1 MVRGRRLPG
10 RRASGAWKL
19 HRWNGVGER
28 KRIVVINDTKEI
40 LELFRDVL
48 EGEMGHEVIL
58 MSFAPDEL
66 TRIVEA
72 EPDLLVIDFVI
83 GDREMEGWQLLQKM
97 RMHRDTANIPIVAC
111 TAAVRQVRESE
122 AYLLEQ
128 GIEVV
133 LKPFT
138 IDQLEGAV
146 ERALLLGTQDRPIVQ
161 RSSQGRKAD
170 GGLPTNQAD

>member
-1 MVRGRRLPG
+1 MT
-10 RRASGAWKL
+10 
-19 HRWNGVGER
+19 ER
-28 KRIVVINDTKEI
+28 KRIIVINDTKEI

-48 EGEMGHEVIL
+48 EGELGHEVIL

-66 TRIVEA
+66 DRILEA
-72 EPDLLVIDFVI
+72 KPDLLVIDFVI

-97 RMHRDTANIPIVAC
+97 RMHRDTAGIPIVAC
-111 TAAVRQVRESE
+111 TAAVKQVRESE

-146 ERALLLGTQDRPIVQ
+146 ARALKLGDETPAVTR
-161 RSSQGRKAD
+161 RKGAS
-170 GGLPTNQAD
+170 

>member
-1 MVRGRRLPG
+1 M
-10 RRASGAWKL
+10 A
-19 HRWNGVGER
+19 ER
-28 KRIVVINDTKEI
+28 KRVLVINDTKEI

-48 EGEMGHEVIL
+48 ERDMGHEVIL

-66 TRIVEA
+66 ARIVEQR
-72 EPDLLVIDFVI
+72 PDLVIVDFMI
-83 GDREMEGWQLLQKM
+83 GEREMEGWQLLQKM
-97 RMHRDTANIPIVAC
+97 RMHPATASLPLVAC
-111 TAAVRQVRESE
+111 TAAVKQVRETE

-146 ERALLLGTQDRPIVQ
+146 NRALAG
-161 RSSQGRKAD
+161 GRAGVPPPPDSPDPSVAPEDGPEPAGGKA
-170 GGLPTNQAD
+170 PS

>member
-1 MVRGRRLPG
+1 M
-10 RRASGAWKL
+10 A
-19 HRWNGVGER
+19 ER
-28 KRIVVINDTKEI
+28 KRVVVINDTKEI

-48 EGEMGHEVIL
+48 EGELGHEVIL

-66 TRIVEA
+66 DRILEA
-72 EPDLLVIDFVI
+72 KPDLLVIDFVI

-97 RMHRDTANIPIVAC
+97 RMHRDTAGIPIVAC
-111 TAAVRQVRESE
+111 TAAVKQVRESE

-146 ERALLLGTQDRPIVQ
+146 ARALKLGDETQPVTR
-161 RSSQGRKAD
+161 RNGAS
-170 GGLPTNQAD
+170 

>member
-1 MVRGRRLPG
+1 V
-10 RRASGAWKL
+10 AK
-19 HRWNGVGER
+19 R
-28 KRIVVINDTKEI
+28 KRILVINDTKEI

-48 EGEMGHEVIL
+48 EREMGHEVIL

-66 TRIVEA
+66 NRIVEA
-72 EPDLLVIDFVI
+72 EPDLIIVDFVI
-83 GDREMEGWQLLQKM
+83 GDREMEGWQLLQKL
-97 RMHRDTANIPIVAC
+97 RMHRDTASIPVVAC
-111 TAAVRQVRESE
+111 TAALKQVRESE

-146 ERALLLGTQDRPIVQ
+146 ERALKLRQGELPVAQ
-161 RSSQGRKAD
+161 RNAD
-170 GGLPTNQAD
+170 GEQPEGEAAGSAAESGGA

>member
-1 MVRGRRLPG
+1 M
-10 RRASGAWKL
+10 A
-19 HRWNGVGER
+19 EQ
-28 KRIVVINDTKEI
+28 KRILVINDTKEI

-48 EGEMGHEVIL
+48 EGEMGHQAIL

-66 TRIVEA
+66 SRIVEA
-72 EPDLLVIDFVI
+72 NPDIVVIDFVI
-83 GDREMEGWQLLQKM
+83 GDREFEGWQLLQKM
-97 RMHRDTANIPIVAC
+97 RMHPDTVGIPVVAC
-111 TAAVRQVRESE
+111 TAAVKLVRESE

-146 ERALLLGTQDRPIVQ
+146 ARALKLGDETPAVTR
-161 RSSQGRKAD
+161 RKGAS
-170 GGLPTNQAD
+170 

>member
-1 MVRGRRLPG
+1 M
-10 RRASGAWKL
+10 A
-19 HRWNGVGER
+19 ER
-28 KRIVVINDTKEI
+28 KRVVVINDTKEI

-66 TRIVEA
+66 DRILEA
-72 EPDLLVIDFVI
+72 TPDLLVIDFVI

-97 RMHRDTANIPIVAC
+97 RMHRDTAGIPIVAC
-111 TAAVRQVRESE
+111 TAAVKQVRESE

-146 ERALLLGTQDRPIVQ
+146 ARALKLGDETPAVTR
-161 RSSQGRKAD
+161 RKGAS
-170 GGLPTNQAD
+170 

>member
-1 MVRGRRLPG
+1 M
-10 RRASGAWKL
+10 A
-19 HRWNGVGER
+19 ER
-28 KRIVVINDTKEI
+28 KRVVVINDTKEI

-66 TRIVEA
+66 DRILEA
-72 EPDLLVIDFVI
+72 KPDLLVIDFVI
-83 GDREMEGWQLLQKM
+83 GDREMEGWQLLQKL
-97 RMHRDTANIPIVAC
+97 RMHRDTADIPIVAC

-146 ERALLLGTQDRPIVQ
+146 ARALQLGAKPPPVTR
-161 RSSQGRKAD
+161 RKGAS
-170 GGLPTNQAD
+170 

>member
-1 MVRGRRLPG
+1 M
-10 RRASGAWKL
+10 A
-19 HRWNGVGER
+19 ER
-28 KRIVVINDTKEI
+28 KRVVVINDTKEI

-48 EGEMGHEVIL
+48 EGEIGHEVTL

-66 TRIVEA
+66 DRILEA
-72 EPDLLVIDFVI
+72 KPDLVVIDFVI

-97 RMHRDTANIPIVAC
+97 RMHRDTADIPIVAC
-111 TAAVRQVRESE
+111 TAAIKQVRESE

-146 ERALLLGTQDRPIVQ
+146 ARALQLGDKSPPVTR
-161 RSSQGRKAD
+161 RKGAS
-170 GGLPTNQAD
+170 